1 MATSCGLDLARNL
14 ESMGIRVGMQGLSS
28 DADNE
33 AVNASGV
40 YPSINLVTVP
50 SRRFSDYEY
59 MEVGTP
65 GRNGLNSPKHHPL
78 TVWFAFSPA
87 RSWFVGESW
96 IWTTNMVGSEAAG

>member
-50 SRRFSDYEY
+50 SRRQRLRVHGSRYTWAERFELTETSSFDGL
-59 MEVGTP
+59 VCFQP
-65 GRNGLNSPKHHPL
+65 GSILVR
-78 TVWFAFSPA
+78 
-87 RSWFVGESW
+87 R
-96 IWTTNMVGSEAAG
+96 